1 MRGGGRRARRP
12 SFHDCRP
19 TMKKPIAILAGLCL
33 ITAIGLLAMTALT
46 GALVELDDGRIVA
59 ADALSVEGDR
69 VFCRHGEARQAYERK
84 RVRRMADGLP
94 DGMDEIRLRL
104 DYLAGQWT
112 LLSGTWK
119 PSIQAL
125 PAMLAARGQS
135 AVLALLGGLLGI
147 GVLVVVGR
155 RWLFRGRLARPA
167 QAPDTQCGASER
179 VCPRLAGLA
188 EVQNHFL
195 ELYRCQ
201 LGAEAQAEA
210 RIEAM
215 EPAPGGPGRSYRLLI
230 FHNGEWRERR
240 MTVSPLGEGTSSR
253 SQCFY
258 VIFDTHLV
266 VKIPPVPINDFSDYR
281 QRLQNEATIASQLGQ
296 RPCIIPNVTAILSRI
311 HRFDSPETD
320 PERLEAHY
328 LQWLA
333 ANPGHQRH
341 LKIAGAYAFFM
352 DLSRHQFLGQVLAK
366 LAEATGRL
374 DEVVSEDAELVDH
387 PERFEE
393 KYGAANGQLCL
404 ELQTLFAVFEE
415 RLRRYLTVDGGRVT
429 AREKK
434 GWLLARLAGLPMPA
448 DRASQAVTAALRDRL
463 LGDLLA
469 DHAPTG
475 AAYRRLVTAEVQRR
489 AFRKGRVCMTALSTN
504 MLDLLAWLGAHRV
517 AMRDLKPDNLL
528 VAGDPKQYPHFL
540 LAADRFVIGL
550 IDVETAVVYPPEDQ
564 QCCAQPQLGGT
575 PSYATPSHFFPN
587 AVIASCGGDLG
598 RVLHFQDWYAAAG
611 IIFEIITGRRL
622 FAQTGHLFPGL
633 LFTIRRAAGEG
644 TAPEA
649 LFSRFSHQ
657 FWPAAR
663 AELEAAVAGAAPWLE
678 AVTVELP
685 ERMQDELVVQ
695 VKGRQAALDRQVDEL
710 IASQDVI
717 AAPNQ
722 RRDLANSRLAAVQRL
737 IARYREQDSP
747 AARRLLALL
756 QALAHL
762 KQAQAECRSL
772 ARVLAQTPARISV
785 KALLPLM
792 FDTVAVVM
800 QPAAGQA
807 QAPDLPPVAPA
818 DEAPDGGTLGYT
830 HTVDLPL
837 QG

>member
-1 MRGGGRRARRP
+1 
-12 SFHDCRP
+12 
-19 TMKKPIAILAGLCL
+19 MKKSIAIFTGLTL
-33 ITAIGLLAMTALT
+33 VTVVGLLAMTALT
-46 GALVELDDGRIVA
+46 VDLVELDDGRIVA

-69 VFCRHGEARQAYERK
+69 VFCRNGEARQAYARK

-94 DGMDEIRLRL
+94 DGIDEIRLRL
-104 DYLAGQWT
+104 DYLAGQWV
-112 LLSGTWK
+112 LLSGIGAGSWK
-119 PSIQAL
+119 QSIKAL
-125 PAMLAARGQS
+125 PSALAARGES
-135 AVLALLGGLLGI
+135 AALALGGLLGI
-147 GVLVVVGR
+147 GVLVVVGWR
-155 RWLFRGRLARPA
+155 RCLRGRRPQPA
-167 QAPDTQCGASER
+167 ETPDTQCGASER

-201 LGAEAQAEA
+201 LGAEPQAEA
-210 RIEAM
+210 RIEAL
-215 EPAPGGPGRSYRLLI
+215 EPAGSGRGRSYRLKI

-266 VKIPPVPINDFSDYR
+266 VKIPPVPINDFFDYR
-281 QRLQNEATIASQLGQ
+281 QRLHNEARIASQFGQ

-311 HRFDSPETD
+311 HRFDSLEAD

-333 ANPGHQRH
+333 ANPVHQRH

-352 DLSRHQFLGQVLAK
+352 DLSRYQFLGQVLAK

-374 DEVVSEDAELVDH
+374 DDVVFEDAELMDH
-387 PERFEE
+387 PQRFEE
-393 KYGAANGQLCL
+393 KYGAANGQLGF
-404 ELQTLFAVFEE
+404 ELQTLFAVFEG
-415 RLRRYLTVDGGRVT
+415 RLRGYLADHGGPVT

-434 GWLLARLAGLPMPA
+434 GWLLAHLAGVPLPA
-448 DRASQAVTAALRDRL
+448 DRDPQAVPAALRNR
-463 LGDLLA
+463 LLA
-469 DHAPTG
+469 DLLVDHGLTG
-475 AAYRRLVTAEVQRR
+475 AAYRRLATAEAQRR
-489 AFRKGRVCMTALSTN
+489 AFRKGRVYMTALATN
-504 MLDLLAWLGAHRV
+504 MLDLLAWLGMHRV

-550 IDVETAVVYPPEDQ
+550 IDVETAVAYLPDDQ
-564 QCCAQPQLGGT
+564 PGCAQPQLGGT
-575 PSYATPSHFFPN
+575 PSYATPSHLFPN
-587 AVIASCGGDLG
+587 EVIASRCGDLR
-598 RVLHFQDWYAAAG
+598 RVLHFQDWYAVTG

-622 FAQTGHLFPGL
+622 FAQTGLLFPGL
-633 LFTIRRAAGEG
+633 ICTIRQAADEG
-644 TAPEA
+644 TSPGA

-663 AELEAAVAGAAPWLE
+663 AELEGAMAGAAPWLE
-678 AVTVELP
+678 AVSVVLP
-685 ERMQDELVVQ
+685 ERLQDELLAQ
-695 VKGRQAALDRQVDEL
+695 VRGRQAALDRQVDEL

-717 AAPNQ
+717 GDPNQ
-722 RRDLANSRLAAVQRL
+722 RRDLAKSRLAVVQRL
-737 IARYREQDSP
+737 MARYQGQSSP

-756 QALAHL
+756 QALVHL
-762 KQAQAECRSL
+762 KQAQAESRSL
-772 ARVLAQTPARISV
+772 DRVLAQTPARISV

-792 FDTVAVVM
+792 FETVAAVM

-807 QAPDLPPVAPA
+807 EAPDLPLVVSAA
-818 DEAPDGGTLGYT
+818 EEPDGGTLGYT
-830 HTVDLPL
+830 HTVNLKK
-837 QG
+837 